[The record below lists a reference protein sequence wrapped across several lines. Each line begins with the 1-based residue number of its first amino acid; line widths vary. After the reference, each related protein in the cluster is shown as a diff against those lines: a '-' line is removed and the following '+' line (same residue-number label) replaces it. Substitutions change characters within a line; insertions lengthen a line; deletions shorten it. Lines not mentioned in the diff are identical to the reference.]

1 MIVAPFR
8 KRFPARALFAALL
21 PAVLLAASP
30 AAAEDRWFDTVPIEH
45 QGVRLAVFYPSV
57 GSVRALAALRGRGLL
72 DIPDL
77 TVIGVYHEKEMTNY
91 ADAKAYVRDNGLDW
105 IKFHSV
111 GEDIAPADLFGP
123 NACTP
128 EYETIVRKADGAIF
142 FGGPDIPPAVFG
154 KKTLLLTEI
163 TDPFRHYFEV
173 SAVHHFLGDGRSSRS
188 RPLLESRP
196 GFAVLGICLGFQTL
210 NVGTGGTLVQDIWY
224 EVYGRDTVE
233 DVVRL
238 GSERWHNNPFSR
250 LRPELRNLT
259 PYSFHSLSLETDG
272 RFCRELGF
280 KPSDHPRILSSHHQA
295 LGVLGRG
302 WKIIARSRDGKIA
315 EAIEHKAFPAVLGI
329 QFHPEV
335 RALYEDDPKYVER
348 PDSPATSYQ
357 ALLAAAPPSTEFHKK
372 IWAWF
377 AAALKTSAAGGTR

>member
-1 MIVAPFR
+1 MVLAPFR
-8 KRFPARALFAALL
+8 KRLPVRASAALVL
-21 PAVLLAASP
+21 LIALLAAAP
-30 AAAEDRWFDTVPIEH
+30 AAAEDRWFDTVPVEH

-57 GSVRALAALRGRGLL
+57 GSVRALAALRDHGLL

-91 ADAKAYVRDNGLDW
+91 ADAKTYVLENGLDW

-111 GEDIAPADLFGP
+111 GADIAPADLFRP

-128 EYETIVRKADGAIF
+128 EYETIVRKADGVIL

-154 KKTLLLTEI
+154 RKTLLLTEI

-173 SAVHHFLGDGRSSRS
+173 SAVHHFLGDGRSPRS
-188 RPLLESRP
+188 RPLLEGRP

-224 EVYGRDTVE
+224 EVYGRDTME
-233 DVVRL
+233 DILRL

-250 LRPELRNLT
+250 LRPEIRNLT
-259 PYSFHSLSLETDG
+259 GYSFHSLSFKEEG

-280 KPSDHPRILSSHHQA
+280 QASDHPRILSSHHQA

-302 WKIIARSRDGKIA
+302 WKVSATSRDGKIA
-315 EAIEHKAFPAVLGI
+315 EAIEHKTFPAVLGI

-335 RALYEDDPKYVER
+335 RALYEDEPKYVER

-357 ALLAAAPPSTEFHKK
+357 ALLAAAPPSAEFHKK

-377 AAALKTSAAGGTR
+377 SAAIKTSAAGGTR